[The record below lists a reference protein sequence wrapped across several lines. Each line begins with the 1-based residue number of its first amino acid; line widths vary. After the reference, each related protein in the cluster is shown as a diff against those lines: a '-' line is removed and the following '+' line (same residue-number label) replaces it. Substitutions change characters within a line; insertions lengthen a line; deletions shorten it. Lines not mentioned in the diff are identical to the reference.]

1 MHFKMR
7 RMTNTF
13 FIFTAF
19 LAAISVASCNETPT
33 PADPE
38 IPDDNDGKDTVEV
51 VAEIQDKDIE
61 GYFKASLSGAD
72 SLFGGNYKIRTD
84 SVAEN
89 RDRVWGLWKEANGDF
104 MEDKLPTPD
113 DLVTSHEASH
123 WTLPAELEPNAI
135 MPFYYGT
142 KGSAPGE
149 GYPLFLYLHGSGSK
163 YAEWSTGLQLC
174 QTFDDSPSLYF
185 IPQSPNTG
193 DYYRWWQKAKQ
204 FAWEKLLRL
213 AFVSGDV
220 DPDRVYF
227 IGISEGGYGSQ
238 RLASFYADYL
248 AGAGPMAGGEPLRNA
263 PPENCANIAF
273 SLRTGADD
281 NGFYRNTLTKNA
293 NRYFNILSMNHPGYY
308 VHNIETIPGY
318 GHSIDYY
325 PTAPWLKTYVR
336 NPYPKYVAWE
346 NFEMDGLYRDG
357 FYNIAVLERS
367 NPDASTRTFYEM
379 TIEGNNIVM
388 TVDEITYTTTESD
401 PVYGIEL
408 WFEKS
413 KTPSS
418 KGRFIVYLCPELVD
432 LDEEVT
438 LTVNGKQV
446 FKGIAQ
452 QDLRHIINSCA
463 TFFDPH
469 RLYTAAI
476 EVDLAEME

>member
-1 MHFKMR
+1 MR

-51 VAEIQDKDIE
+51 
-61 GYFKASLSGAD
+61 
-72 SLFGGNYKIRTD
+72 
-84 SVAEN
+84 VAEN

-185 IPQSPNTG
+185 IPQIPNTG

-281 NGFYRNTLTKNA
+281 NGFYRNTLTENA

-336 NPYPKYVAWE
+336 ICL
-346 NFEMDGLYRDG
+346 NF
-357 FYNIAVLERS
+357 IQ
-367 NPDASTRTFYEM
+367 
-379 TIEGNNIVM
+379 
-388 TVDEITYTTTESD
+388 
-401 PVYGIEL
+401 
-408 WFEKS
+408 K
-413 KTPSS
+413 
-418 KGRFIVYLCPELVD
+418 
-432 LDEEVT
+432 
-438 LTVNGKQV
+438 
-446 FKGIAQ
+446 
-452 QDLRHIINSCA
+452 
-463 TFFDPH
+463 
-469 RLYTAAI
+469 
-476 EVDLAEME
+476 